1 MISKLLALGE
11 EQFAPVIVATARTI
25 VLVVLVAALGG
36 ALEGLNA
43 VDWSEYLAG
52 EQLPIA
58 AFAVGLL
65 RILLEG
71 ALDQV
76 RSARK

>member
-43 VDWSEYLAG
+43 VPEI
-52 EQLPIA
+52 EQVEKNKHSQA
-58 AFAVGLL
+58 AA
-65 RILLEG
+65 
-71 ALDQV
+71 
-76 RSARK
+76 